1 MGRREEI
8 GGRGGMTN
16 GVGEEEKGIVEGR
29 EGEGRREK

>member
-1 MGRREEI
+1 MGRGVET

-16 GVGEEEKGIVEGR
+16 GVRKEEKGIVEGR